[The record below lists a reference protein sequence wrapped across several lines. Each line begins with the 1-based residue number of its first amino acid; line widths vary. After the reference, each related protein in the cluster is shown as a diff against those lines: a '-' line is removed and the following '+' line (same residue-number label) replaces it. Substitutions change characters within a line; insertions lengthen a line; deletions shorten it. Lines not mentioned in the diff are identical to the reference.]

1 MPNIKGK
8 WAQAS
13 DSKSN
18 TIFISCFTAIMRSI
32 SLLKGALLPYV
43 GVLISNLASKLGTV
57 SKVGTFVSCL
67 NHTFTEIEMKKGKI
81 L

>member
-1 MPNIKGK
+1 
-8 WAQAS
+8 
-13 DSKSN
+13 
-18 TIFISCFTAIMRSI
+18 MRSI

-57 SKVGTFVSCL
+57 SKVGTFLSCL